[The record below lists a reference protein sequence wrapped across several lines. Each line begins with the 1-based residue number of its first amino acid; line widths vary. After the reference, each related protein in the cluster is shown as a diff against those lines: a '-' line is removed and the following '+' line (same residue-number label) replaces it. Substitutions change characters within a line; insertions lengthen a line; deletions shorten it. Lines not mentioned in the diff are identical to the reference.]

1 MSLVNQF
8 IRKGFIFRG
17 EDGCCDGYM
26 FNDTLGECTGKLE
39 WKDYLNA
46 IESKD
51 LFPFCIKLKFNLSEC
66 ISVNCILKEMLDLC
80 NTQLLSWQCFNSY
93 M

>member
-1 MSLVNQF
+1 MSVVFQF

-39 WKDYLNA
+39 LNDYSNA

-51 LFPFCIKLKFNLSEC
+51 LFPFYIELKFSLSEC
-66 ISVNCILKEMLDLC
+66 ISVSCIL
-80 NTQLLSWQCFNSY
+80 
-93 M
+93 

>member
-1 MSLVNQF
+1 
-8 IRKGFIFRG
+8 
-17 EDGCCDGYM
+17 M

-51 LFPFCIKLKFNLSEC
+51 LFPFYIKLKFNLSEC

-80 NTQLLSWQCFNSY
+80 LTQLLSWPCFNSY